1 RWRLRQPDPGLCA
14 GLIGAPPGRA
24 DRAHGSGRHR
34 PGAGRRVARE
44 PPVGVHRLTGPERR
58 PSLAPL
64 RACCRRG
71 NKVTQDQGP
80 SQTERRSSPRIK
92 CQLTLEYRVLTKSQ
106 HDMLRPLYLTVP
118 TRMRESSSLTSFAQ
132 PTEQSTP
139 SPDQTVIQLLFALHE
154 TMDSLIGFLT
164 HERLSS
170 QSLDSSPLERASC
183 VELSESGLRMTGYR
197 RASAGDFV

>member
-1 RWRLRQPDPGLCA
+1 MGD
-14 GLIGAPPGRA
+14 
-24 DRAHGSGRHR
+24 
-34 PGAGRRVARE
+34 
-44 PPVGVHRLTGPERR
+44 
-58 PSLAPL
+58 
-64 RACCRRG
+64 
-71 NKVTQDQGP
+71 KVTQDQGP

-92 CQLTLEYRVLTKSQ
+92 CQLTMEYRVLTKSQ

-154 TMDSLIGFLT
+154 KMDSLIGFLT

-197 RASAGDFV
+197 RASAGDFVDLSLHLLGGTIPVVRMIGLVVYEIALSSQDQKEAGIVFTAAHQEDRAGINHYMLHGQR